1 MKLCFEITFAR
12 KNKKKSSIYFVILS
26 LIRNI
31 ELRSNLLSL
40 GKTKKNLRFI
50 LLFSRLLDKFLTLNK
65 KNILFLFSLNRNFRN
80 FALQSV

>member
-1 MKLCFEITFAR
+1 MKLCFEITSAR

-31 ELRSNLLSL
+31 ELRSNLLPL

-50 LLFSRLLDKFLTLNK
+50 LLFSRLYVTLLRK
-65 KNILFLFSLNRNFRN
+65 VFKTEP
-80 FALQSV
+80 

>member
-1 MKLCFEITFAR
+1 MKLCFEITSAR

-50 LLFSRLLDKFLTLNK
+50 LLFSRLYVTLLRK
-65 KNILFLFSLNRNFRN
+65 VFKTEP
-80 FALQSV
+80 

>member
-50 LLFSRLLDKFLTLNK
+50 LLFSRLYVTLLRKVFK
-65 KNILFLFSLNRNFRN
+65 KSHDDR
-80 FALQSV
+80 

>member
-40 GKTKKNLRFI
+40 GETKKNLRFI
-50 LLFSRLLDKFLTLNK
+50 LLFSRLYVTLLRK
-65 KNILFLFSLNRNFRN
+65 VFKTEP
-80 FALQSV
+80 